1 MAMTESHTASWGIL
15 SGDETVQGITGI
27 VTGVD
32 LTTSQV
38 AADEHNEIGR
48 VIGHVV
54 YDTTVSGRVS
64 MIVSGAGLKAAR
76 EYLNATSGSV
86 ALKTLTMAGGTYNV
100 SSVEIAESNSDFM
113 KVNLS
118 VEGWCQGN
126 VAIPCNDLS
135 A

>member
-15 SGDETVQGITGI
+15 SGDESVQGITGI
-27 VTGVD
+27 VTSVD
-32 LTTSQV
+32 LTTAQV
-38 AADEHNEIGR
+38 AADEQNEIGR
-48 VIGHVV
+48 IIGHVV

-64 MIVSGAGLKAAR
+64 MIVSSAGLEAAKA
-76 EYLNATSGSV
+76 YLNATSGNV

-100 SSVEIAESNSDFM
+100 SSVEIAESNTDFM
-113 KVNLS
+113 KVNIS

-126 VAIPCNDLS
+126 VAVAVNAL